1 MLTIATAV
9 RALTTEH
16 SLRARPLVRVGPS
29 TIAGAGLG
37 VFANVALPPNE
48 LLTFYPGDAVL
59 HWEEDANFEADAV
72 VEGVPITFGRRV
84 DAAGR
89 ARLLQLL
96 TSDAALTLDVFPV
109 TARTSIVADPE
120 LVDDPAYLSQY
131 INDVRGPLC
140 TDGRPANA
148 EHTTLDD
155 GARVGT
161 LTTRRIEADEEVL
174 VDYGEAYWEARR

>member
-1 MLTIATAV
+1 M
-9 RALTTEH
+9 
-16 SLRARPLVRVGPS
+16 
-29 TIAGAGLG
+29 
-37 VFANVALPPNE
+37 
-48 LLTFYPGDAVL
+48 
-59 HWEEDANFEADAV
+59 
-72 VEGVPITFGRRV
+72 
-84 DAAGR
+84 
-89 ARLLQLL
+89 
-96 TSDAALTLDVFPV
+96 

-161 LTTRRIEADEEVL
+161 LTTRRIEEDEEVL

>member
-1 MLTIATAV
+1 MRRTPSW
-9 RALTTEH
+9 RAFR
-16 SLRARPLVRVGPS
+16 SP
-29 TIAGAGLG
+29 
-37 VFANVALPPNE
+37 
-48 LLTFYPGDAVL
+48 
-59 HWEEDANFEADAV
+59 
-72 VEGVPITFGRRV
+72 GRRV
-84 DAAGR
+84 DAAGH
-89 ARLLQLL
+89 ARLL
-96 TSDAALTLDVFPV
+96 SCSRRRALTLDVFPV